1 MTNVKSP
8 KLQGCFIPLRYSR
21 RKLIKQ
27 ADLTLAEVKVTD
39 ARAGLG
45 QLV

>member
-1 MTNVKSP
+1 MLLDILEESLSKH
-8 KLQGCFIPLRYSR
+8 
-21 RKLIKQ
+21 
-27 ADLTLAEVKVTD
+27 ADLTLAEVKVTE